1 MAKMRKREKNMIP
14 MTTKVIKREKDHAND
29 EEGEEKG
36 VRDHA
41 SDEEDEEKREKDH
54 ANDEEDEEK
63 REPTESP
70 HRPGPHPLLQGNNT
84 LESFVGNLRHKYY
97 AVILIDI
104 LFYQFCFDDLL
115 SGMGSTHVAC

>member
-1 MAKMRKREKNMIP
+1 MRKREKNMIP

-97 AVILIDI
+97 AVILINI
-104 LFYQFCFDDLL
+104 LFYQLCFDDFL
-115 SGMGSTHVAC
+115 SGLGSTHVAY

>member
-104 LFYQFCFDDLL
+104 SFYQFCFDNLL
-115 SGMGSTHVAC
+115 SGMGSTHVAS